1 MLFSSL
7 VILLLVLSSNFRA
20 PSVKCLR
27 QYPVLVLNAILTDI
41 LFTYILIG
49 GLLITISCWI
59 SDTDYDLSDNSNV
72 SFHVGFDTLTLLFL
86 YDFLHIL
93 SCTIDTK
100 I

>member
-1 MLFSSL
+1 MLFTSL
-7 VILLLVLSSNFRA
+7 VILVLVLSSNFRV
-20 PSVKCLR
+20 PGVTCLR
-27 QYPVLVLNAILTDI
+27 QYTVLILNEILMDT
-41 LFTYILIG
+41 LFAYILIG

-72 SFHVGFDTLTLLFL
+72 SFHVGFYTLTLLFL

-93 SCTIDTK
+93 SGTIDAK

>member
-7 VILLLVLSSNFRA
+7 VILFLVLSSNFRA
-20 PSVKCLR
+20 PGVTCLR
-27 QYPVLVLNAILTDI
+27 QYPDLVLNAILIDT

-72 SFHVGFDTLTLLFL
+72 
-86 YDFLHIL
+86 
-93 SCTIDTK
+93 
-100 I
+100 

>member
-7 VILLLVLSSNFRA
+7 VILFLVFLSNFRA
-20 PSVKCLR
+20 PGVTCLR
-27 QYPVLVLNAILTDI
+27 QYTVLILNAILIDT
-41 LFTYILIG
+41 LFTCILME

-72 SFHVGFDTLTLLFL
+72 SFYVGFDTLTLLLL

>member
-1 MLFSSL
+1 MLFSPL
-7 VILLLVLSSNFRA
+7 VILFLVLSSNFRA
-20 PSVKCLR
+20 PGVTCLR
-27 QYPVLVLNAILTDI
+27 QYTVLILNVILIDT
-41 LFTYILIG
+41 LFIYIIIG